1 MLSAFASALL
11 LASFQDGCV
20 DHSAYNFDLEGARL
34 REVQIIRS
42 EPAGR
47 SESGSFPDGT
57 VVTVSAEYCTDPVIT
72 MDVDAPLDAQN
83 EMRLGQLLGRLD
95 VIAGCTAN
103 DWAAQDASL
112 AAAAAAVEAG
122 DAWNNDGAP
131 IAGSGEGGEVTLD
144 VRPVGGRV
152 HATFVCTRAA
162 G

>member
-11 LASFQDGCV
+11 LATAQESCV

-34 REVQIIRS
+34 REVEIVRS

-47 SESGSFPDGT
+47 RETGRFPDGT
-57 VVTVSAEYCTDPVIT
+57 VVTVSADYCTDTVIT
-72 MDVDAPLDAQN
+72 MAVEAPLDAQN
-83 EMRLGQLLGRLD
+83 QMRLGQLMGRLN
-95 VIAGCTAN
+95 VIAGCTTN

-144 VRPVGGRV
+144 VRPVEGRL

>member
-1 MLSAFASALL
+1 MLVLLSAALL
-11 LASFQDGCV
+11 IASQDGCV

-34 REVQIIRS
+34 REVEIIRS

-57 VVTVSAEYCTDPVIT
+57 VVTVSAAYCTDPVIT

-83 EMRLGQLLGRLD
+83 QMRLGQLMGRLD
-95 VIAGCTAN
+95 VIAGCTTN
-103 DWAAQDASL
+103 DWIALDASL

-131 IAGSGEGGEVTLD
+131 IAGSGEGGEITLE
-144 VRPVGGRV
+144 VRPVDGRL
-152 HATFVCTRAA
+152 HAAFVCTRAA